1 MNGDESAWLW
11 SIGLISFAFGVA
23 AGYAIH
29 FLVGSESKRSEELA
43 RELEQLQEEMAQYR
57 GEVAEHFQRTSE
69 LVQEMTSSY
78 RNVYE
83 HLATGSARLCSDAI
97 QEPQLD
103 FAIRARIP
111 GNDDRPAPDTTHPP
125 G

>member
-1 MNGDESAWLW
+1 MNGDEMSWFW
-11 SIGLISFAFGVA
+11 SIGLISFAFGLA

-29 FLVGSESKRSEELA
+29 YFVNSDSKRSEALET
-43 RELEQLQEEMAQYR
+43 ELEQIKQEMEQYR
-57 GEVAEHFQRTSE
+57 GEVASHFQRTSE

-83 HLATGSARLCSDAI
+83 HLATGSARLCGDTI

-103 FAIRARIP
+103 FSARGKLATDEAGSEPAQRP
-111 GNDDRPAPDTTHPP
+111 G
-125 G
+125 

>member
-1 MNGDESAWLW
+1 MNGDEMSWFW
-11 SIGLISFAFGVA
+11 SIGLISFAFGLA

-29 FLVGSESKRSEELA
+29 FFVNSDNTRSEELEA
-43 RELEQLQEEMAQYR
+43 ELEQIKEEMEQYR
-57 GEVAEHFQRTSE
+57 SEVAAHFQRTSE

-83 HLATGSARLCSDAI
+83 HLATGSARLCGDTL

-103 FAIRARIP
+103 FSGQGKIAADEGEP
-111 GNDDRPAPDTTHPP
+111 EPTQRPN
-125 G
+125 